1 MAEFNFI
8 KNRFSGALTLESFAP
23 QRVRRLAIQTL
34 FFALLVFIAL
44 GIVLPIVAPSIN
56 TRRLVGLI
64 PLFSAILLLLLALNA
79 FWNSKTRD
87 LRGDASNADIVRRFD
102 FYVSELWWRGP
113 RFSRTSSSRS
123 LFEALLRTSIGKTFL
138 ARLGIDRATYKEFLA
153 TSTIPWM
160 PLPALAESLA
170 AHAPSGQEITLP
182 VFLRTL
188 FEENS
193 VAKSFLDFRDIPL
206 QAVEGA
212 GRWLDR
218 EFSEADTARR
228 WWLWGHLARVPG
240 IGKQWS
246 YGETPILQQFADD
259 MVYEALRA
267 SAGDL
272 VGKDREIRLIES
284 ALLKSSGANVILVG
298 EIGSGRHAVLLGLVR
313 MIDEGVIFP
322 DLEDK
327 KVYHLQS
334 SALSA
339 TGKTKSDIE
348 YLLIRLLN
356 EAVRAGNI
364 ILVVDDFPEFVDSL
378 AKSGVN
384 VADILTP
391 YLAHPAIH
399 LLAIADP
406 LGFRRAIEN
415 DAALM
420 EYFERIDITEPE
432 RAALIEIL
440 EEHVPEA
447 EGAHGRTVLTYQAVE
462 AVASGAA
469 EHLVAGALPKRAIDL
484 MDDVAGAAVAAGAVY
499 VFPELVKSVISQ
511 KTKMPMGTIGKDE
524 QDKLMH
530 LEEFL
535 RKRVIGQDEAVVA
548 IADAIRRARSGINDP
563 KRPIGTFLF
572 MGPTGVGKTE
582 TAKALA
588 ESYFGNEENML
599 RFDMTEYQEVDA
611 FDKLVGSFE
620 KNEPG
625 LLTSRLRA
633 SPYALV
639 LLDEFEKSNPK
650 IRNLF
655 LQILDE
661 GFFTDYLGHKVNM
674 RNTIIIATSNA
685 GANLIWDSVN
695 KGIDP
700 ASLKKDIFSAIQ
712 TAGLYS
718 PELLNRFDEV
728 VIFRPLGPD
737 ILAKIARVRLED
749 LATRLRISKNI
760 TLVISDP
767 LVEAVAKAGY
777 DAAYGARPMNR
788 VIQDKVEKLVA
799 NKIIQGAATSGG
811 TVAFSS
817 EDIASIG

>member
-1 MAEFNFI
+1 MAEINFTEN
-8 KNRFSGALTLESFAP
+8 KFCGALALESFAP
-23 QRVRRLAIQTL
+23 QRVRRLVVQAL
-34 FFALLVFIAL
+34 FFALFVFVVLAV
-44 GIVLPIVAPSIN
+44 VLPFVAPSIN
-56 TRRLVGLI
+56 TRRLDGLI
-64 PLFSAILLLLLALNA
+64 PLFSAILLMFLALNA

-87 LRGDASNADIVRRFD
+87 LRGNAGDTNLARRFD

-113 RFSRTSSSRS
+113 RFSRTASTQL
-123 LFEALLRTSIGKTFL
+123 LFEALLRTTIGRAFL
-138 ARLGIDRATYKEFLA
+138 ARIGIDRATYKEFLI
-153 TSTIPWM
+153 TSTVPWI

-170 AHAPSGQEITLP
+170 AHAADGREITLP

-188 FEENS
+188 FEGNF
-193 VAKSFLDFRDIPL
+193 ATKAFLDSHDIPL

-228 WWLWGHLARVPG
+228 WWLWEHLARVPG

-246 YGETPILQQFADD
+246 YGETPVLQQFADD
-259 MVYEALRA
+259 MAYEALRA
-267 SAGDL
+267 SGSDL

-284 ALLKSSGANVILVG
+284 ALLKSSGANVVLVG
-298 EIGSGRHAVLLGLVR
+298 EIGSGRHAVLLGLVS
-313 MIDEGVIFP
+313 MIETGVIFP

-327 KVYHLQS
+327 HVFHLQS
-334 SALSA
+334 SVLSA

-348 YLLIRLLN
+348 SLLIQLLN

-384 VADILTP
+384 AADILTP

-399 LLAIADP
+399 LFAIADP
-406 LGFRRAIEN
+406 LGFRRTIEN

-420 EYFERIDITEPE
+420 KYFERIDITEPE
-432 RAALIEIL
+432 GAALIEIL
-440 EEHVPEA
+440 EEHVPAA
-447 EGAHGRTVLTYQAVE
+447 EGAHQRIVLTYQAVE
-462 AVASGAA
+462 AVASGAT

-484 MDDVAGAAVAAGAVY
+484 MDEVAGAAAAAGTVY
-499 VFPELVKSVISQ
+499 VLPELVKNFISQ

-524 QDKLMH
+524 QNKLMH
-530 LEEFL
+530 LEAFL
-535 RKRVIGQDEAVVA
+535 RERVIGQDEAVAA

-588 ESYFGNEENML
+588 ESYFGSEENML
-599 RFDMTEYQEVDA
+599 RFDMTEYQEADA

-625 LLTSRLRA
+625 LLTSRLQA

-639 LLDEFEKSNPK
+639 LLDEFEKSSPK

-685 GANLIWDSVN
+685 GANLIWDAVN

-700 ASLKKDIFSAIQ
+700 ASFKKDIFAAIQ

-728 VIFRPLGPD
+728 VIFHPLGPD
-737 ILAKIARVRLED
+737 ILAMIARVHLDD
-749 LATRLRISKNI
+749 LAARLAASKNI
-760 TLVISDP
+760 TLLISDP

-777 DAAYGARPMNR
+777 DPAFGARPMQR
-788 VIQDKVEKLVA
+788 VIQDRVEKLVA

-811 TVAFSS
+811 TVTFSPG
-817 EDIASIG
+817 DIASIE